1 MEPQN
6 VEQGTSNDEVVA
18 PLWRLCGSLIPV
30 ALSKL
35 PPRDAGR
42 SDAVQDFAWS
52 DALSESNL
60 CVPLA
65 LPVSEQLRTQTTGK
79 ASGTH

>member
-1 MEPQN
+1 MERVHWPR
-6 VEQGTSNDEVVA
+6 EKPS
-18 PLWRLCGSLIPV
+18 PV
-30 ALSKL
+30 AT
-35 PPRDAGR
+35 R
-42 SDAVQDFAWS
+42 DFAWI

-65 LPVSEQLRTQTTGK
+65 LPVSEQLKTQNTGK